1 MLSHRVV
8 VRSPGVREGGVVG
21 TLSTPEANNSQG
33 DLIARQSEHG
43 QVFRPE
49 GPRHTPVQQGLNQL
63 DLPHAELQTKLSG
76 RHIIQLPVELSEAC
90 PH

>member
-1 MLSHRVV
+1 MTYVAYIYGYPFV
-8 VRSPGVREGGVVG
+8 ANIPGQ
-21 TLSTPEANNSQG
+21 SDNSQG

-49 GPRHTPVQQGLNQL
+49 GPRHTLVQQGLNQL